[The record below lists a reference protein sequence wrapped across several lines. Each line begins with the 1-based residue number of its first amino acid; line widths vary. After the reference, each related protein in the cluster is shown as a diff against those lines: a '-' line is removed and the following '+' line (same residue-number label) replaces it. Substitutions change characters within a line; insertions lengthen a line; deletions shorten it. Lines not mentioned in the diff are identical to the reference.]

1 MRALLPVPDKTIR
14 IHSRQA
20 EDSDCL
26 CPAPPAG
33 CSAVHVPLP
42 HPAGGPV
49 CVWKNRQGSKAAPAV
64 PCRKFLRFRESLACS
79 ALCTRSP
86 QRGREYVYGDPL
98 AREKS
103 GNCMAF
109 ENFYLQKNFP
119 GRQKNF
125 KKDIDKKREMCY
137 NNMRW
142 ASGCLGNDCRAGRQ
156 PTQPICGYGGI
167 GRRARFRF

>member
-1 MRALLPVPDKTIR
+1 MLVPGAPGGMQR
-14 IHSRQA
+14 GP
-20 EDSDCL
+20 
-26 CPAPPAG
+26 CPAAASCRGP
-33 CSAVHVPLP
+33 CMHVE
-42 HPAGGPV
+42 
-49 CVWKNRQGSKAAPAV
+49 NRQGSKAAPAV
-64 PCRKFLRFRESLACS
+64 PCRKFLRLRESLACS

-86 QRGREYVYGDPL
+86 QRGKGYVYGDPL
-98 AREKS
+98 TREKS

-109 ENFYLQKNFP
+109 ENFCLQKNFP